1 MIRIFITIKHLKVKK
16 TTEVLIILIYVQKQ
30 KSFFSS
36 KINIPVQNA
45 ERIAT
50 AAVYSLQLQIQ
61 IIL

>member
-16 TTEVLIILIYVQKQ
+16 TTEVLIILIYRQKT
-30 KSFFSS
+30 FFVS

-45 ERIAT
+45 EKS
-50 AAVYSLQLQIQ
+50 AAVSSLQLQIQ

>member
-1 MIRIFITIKHLKVKK
+1 MVKGQKNDRSVYNPYLYAKIKN
-16 TTEVLIILIYVQKQ
+16 
-30 KSFFSS
+30 FFSS

-50 AAVYSLQLQIQ
+50 AAVSSLQLQIQ